1 MTSTAAESAAQAV
14 HSLAFNERLVEIR
27 RHLHR
32 HPELSGEEVETT
44 AYITSL
50 LNQAGVKITDYRLK
64 TGVIAEISGQQGGPV
79 IALRADIDALPIQEE
94 TGLPYTSLYPGRMHA
109 CGHDFHTA
117 ALLGAVYQLKTQ
129 ESSLKGTVRLLFQ
142 PAEEKAKGAQQIIA
156 AGGLDQVRAVIGM
169 HNKPDL
175 PVGTIGI
182 KAGPLMAAADG
193 FAVRIRGFGSHAAV
207 PEAGIDPIVAAS
219 HIVTALQSI
228 VSRNVGSLD
237 SAVISVTQIHSGNSW
252 NIIPDTAVL
261 EGTIR
266 SFDEAVRG
274 RVLKRFEEVVR
285 GVAAALGAEASVR
298 WIGGPP
304 PVINDALLARLGEET
319 AANLGYTAVQ
329 PVPSP
334 AGEDFAFYQQAVPG
348 LFVFTGTAG
357 SREWHHPAFE
367 LDEAALPV
375 GAGFFSDLAVRVL
388 EHLAAERGA
397 DHSGAF

>member
-1 MTSTAAESAAQAV
+1 MTSSAAESAALAV
-14 HSLAFNERLVEIR
+14 QELAAADRLIEIR

-32 HPELSGEEVETT
+32 HPELSGEEYETT

-50 LNQAGVKITDYRLK
+50 LKQAGVKIIDYGLQ
-64 TGVIAEISGQQGGPV
+64 TGVVAEIGGLSGGPV
-79 IALRADIDALPIQEE
+79 IALRADIDALPVQEE
-94 TGLPYTSLYPGRMHA
+94 TGLPYASLHPGKMHA

-117 ALLGAVYQLKTQ
+117 ALLGAAYQLKER

-142 PAEEKAKGAQQIIA
+142 PAEEKAKGAQQVIA
-156 AGGLDQVRAVIGM
+156 AGALEQVRAVIGM

-193 FAVRIRGFGSHAAV
+193 FAVSIRGFGSHAAV

-219 HIVTALQSI
+219 HIVTALQSV
-228 VSRNVGSLD
+228 VSRNVSSLS

-252 NIIPDTAVL
+252 NIIPETAVL

-266 SFDEAVRG
+266 SFDEAVRST
-274 RVLKRFEEVVR
+274 VLRRFEEVVT
-285 GVAAALGAEASVR
+285 GVAAALGAEAKVR

-319 AANLGYTAVQ
+319 AAHLGYTPVV

-334 AGEDFAFYQQAVPG
+334 AGEDFAFYQKAVPG

-375 GAGFFSDLAVRVL
+375 GAGFYSALAVRVL
-388 EHLAAERGA
+388 EHYTAEGGDEHR
-397 DHSGAF
+397 